1 MADADAGSNELTA
14 LPGSVNAAQEP
25 DSLSIGSA
33 EAGMVDMS
41 ANEPATRSTGEPQAL
56 KP

>member
-33 EAGMVDMS
+33 EAGVVDMS